1 MEDRQHGFKKVTPLV
16 LPNHLAGIAEIVDL
30 LKINDKIGLHD
41 EVIYLQVEDSL
52 KIFLL
57 KINNRVEELR

>member
-1 MEDRQHGFKKVTPLV
+1 M
-16 LPNHLAGIAEIVDL
+16 VDL

-41 EVIYLQVEDSL
+41 EVIDLQVEDSL

-57 KINNRVEELR
+57 KINKRVEELR